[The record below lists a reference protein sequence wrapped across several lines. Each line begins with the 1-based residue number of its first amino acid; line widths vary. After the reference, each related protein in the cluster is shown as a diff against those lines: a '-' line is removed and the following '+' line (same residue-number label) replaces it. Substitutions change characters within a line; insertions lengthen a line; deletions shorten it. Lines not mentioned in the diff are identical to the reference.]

1 MKGRLMMKPSPVL
14 SSNSMPAHALAAERA
29 YQGLTL
35 VAMIVLLVTL
45 WAY

>member
-1 MKGRLMMKPSPVL
+1 MKHPPVL
-14 SSNSMPAHALAAERA
+14 SSPPLPAHALAAERA

-35 VAMIVLLVTL
+35 VAMIILLVTL